1 MGFRYDIR
9 ISGSGGQGIVLLGII
24 IAEAAIFEG
33 YNVSQTQSYGPEARG
48 GSSKSEV
55 VISDEEI
62 DYPKALKLDCLLAM
76 NQKSLDDYYM
86 DLKGNG
92 TLIVDSTYV
101 TQLPSPKA
109 YSIPFTRL
117 AKERL
122 GKDFVANI
130 VALGSFSVLA
140 PYLRRKSLVEAMMRR
155 IPKGTEKLN
164 LSAFEIGVNEA
175 RKIKRNFRPVILS
188 ERIDEDT

>member
-24 IAEAAIFEG
+24 IAEAAILEG

-130 VALGSFSVLA
+130 IALGSFSVLA